1 MKNNEFLIKIHFIN
15 SFCAFDTH
23 FQKQTE
29 VNRKEKKT
37 FLFALCAE

>member
-15 SFCAFDTH
+15 SFCDTH

-29 VNRKEKKT
+29 VNRKEKKN
-37 FLFALCAE
+37 LFALCAE